1 MCPFSSCSYTLKAQV
16 DESTSKPADESFH
29 EINLDDGKDEFDIGA
44 PKINLSFDEPEP
56 KADTTSAL
64 WSSSW
69 SFGGFGAKKE
79 EKPKSVEPDGSSYFN
94 TKKFSDF
101 NFGFGAGGADA
112 SSFDIGDSK
121 KDDLD
126 DDEPFPAWGGSSSL
140 KKEKKKKV
148 GIEEVDD
155 TLPTTKSKDADS
167 SWGWD
172 SKKTASSKSPET
184 KKDPWASTSWGAIG
198 KKDTKSKTSWADL
211 VEEDEEE
218 EKAADPLAAVLEEDE
233 KTEDKGWG
241 STWGTTAAKKDKNVK
256 KSIWDVDDSP
266 KSDKKDD
273 DPWGDFATVTKPKPG
288 KKGKEETKAEP
299 TGDKPKDDIWG
310 WAATDGKKGKKDS
323 VVDPSDS
330 PKSGK
335 GENKEDTELPPL
347 SILKGLTVNKD
358 GTLKTN
364 DGVVVGEV
372 IEGDSAKFARLML
385 MCDEEGNIKN
395 SRGKV
400 LGKAKTVAQEKTPE
414 SDPEESTEKT
424 PDLSILEGLVV
435 DRDDH
440 KLYDLDGVAVGELA
454 DGDGEAIARRKYKCT
469 AEGTFLDRK
478 LTVVGR
484 ATLLASATQEPEAEA
499 KAEDTAPEPEVEPVD
514 ISVLE
519 GLPVEKD
526 GQILD
531 IAGVPIGKL
540 VDGDAK
546 VISKRMYLCSA
557 EGIIFDKKLKQVGR
571 AEVIQPEKPAAKEPA
586 KEADEPE
593 DSKSPETKARTLAD
607 LDGLTCDEDGKYFID
622 DVAVAE
628 LVEGKPALIFKRKYV
643 CNVDGE
649 VLDKKGGVIGRAE
662 MIVEAA
668 SEDKAP
674 EEDKP
679 EDKPAEDP
687 SRTLADLEG
696 LTCDEEGHILI
707 DGVAVAKVI
716 EGDVA
721 IMFKR
726 KYVCTA
732 DGEVLNKK
740 KAVFGRVELIAGEK
754 PAEDVKE
761 EETPKEAPKSRTLA
775 DLEGLICDSEGKFM
789 IDNVIV
795 AELVD
800 GDPESIARRKYTCN
814 ADGEVL
820 NKAKRV
826 IGRAELV
833 KQEPPPAGKPI
844 EEVTKRTLADLK
856 GLSCD
861 SEGKFM
867 INDIVVAEIVEG
879 DAQTFARRQYVC
891 NAEGGIL
898 NKKDVVVGRAEMLS
912 DDNSDEKPA
921 DDVAENSSSS
931 EIPPLSILDGCYI
944 EKDGKVLDSD
954 GKAIGE
960 VIEGDALKMATSMYN
975 CNAEGEVLNFKD
987 KVVGKVRT
995 LPRGDAKSA
1004 KAGPAE
1010 ESPKEPPAEKKSISE
1025 APPLSILM
1033 GLFVEPDGKILNFQY
1048 EPVGEVTEGDAKAL
1062 SRKGATCD
1070 DEGNIILKKKKVGKA
1085 KTLTPEAPEG
1095 TDKSAEE
1102 PAKEE
1107 TPAEEEP
1114 AKEESAAAE
1123 PPPLS
1128 ILKGRTIESDGKILD
1143 NDYEVIGEV
1152 IEGDVKKMYTAMAT
1166 CDAEG
1171 NVKNK
1176 KKVMGKVQ
1184 TVAPKKSIEEPAAE
1198 EPPAEET
1205 KADEAPSLAILDGRS
1220 IEKTGEILDEDGKVI
1235 GKVADSE
1242 FSHNKLFRGAAKCDA
1257 EGNIIYKSKSV
1268 GTAELVLPEKSEL
1281 EAPKDKETPKEE
1293 EEVKAEAP
1301 SLAIL
1306 EGRTLETSGE
1316 ILDDDGKVI
1325 GKLIS
1330 TEHSAAKINK
1340 AKVKCDANGKFFY
1353 KSKEIGTAE
1362 LIIEEKPAEET
1373 PAEKPEA
1380 KTEPPSLA
1388 ILDGRKI
1395 ESSGD
1400 ILDDE
1405 LNIIGRVSSSTSTAK
1420 KLAKAG
1426 AVCDAE
1432 GNIMLKNKEVGKAE
1446 LVSQPEK
1453 EPEKEPEKDPEPEPE
1468 TTPEEESA
1476 APSFAILDGRKL
1488 ELSGDV
1494 HDDDGNAIGKI
1505 AKCEHSA
1512 RKLYK
1517 NNATCDGEGNIIVKN
1532 KKVGTLE
1539 LVPQPK
1545 KEPEKVPEPEAAEE
1559 PEPEPPSLNILD
1571 GRAIDKDGNVVDD
1584 DGKVIGK
1591 LVESSYSLA
1600 RLLKNKAT
1608 CDGEGNIICK
1618 GKEMGTV
1625 ELVVPDKSSK
1635 EPPAEEKAEKK
1646 STAPKEPEKPDFS
1659 ILDGKKIERTG
1670 EVLDDNY
1677 DVIAKLVEGS
1687 NKRLYRGKATCDAE
1701 GNAILDGLELGK
1713 LELVEQEKPAVEEE
1727 DAKEAEQEAEPESE
1741 TITFASLDSKK
1752 IEKSGDV
1759 LDDELNI
1766 IAKLVEGSDK
1776 RLYKGKA
1783 TCDDKG
1789 NAILA
1794 GKKLGKLEL
1803 VEQEKKDPEPEPKPE
1818 PPTFADLKGRTIE
1831 TSGDVLDD
1839 ELNVIA
1845 RLVAG
1850 SPLKLYKGTS
1860 TCDGKGNALLRGIEY
1875 GKLELVLPEPEEE
1888 KSKDID
1894 EDDAWGAIDSWG
1906 TTTAKDKKKS
1916 GKTAKEADKD
1926 DVKELLDSI
1935 NNPDAAWGDPWAET
1949 SKKKKRD
1956 SATTSPIAAEEKSS
1970 KSPAADW
1977 DTWSNS
1983 TKSKDKKKKAGTP
1996 KSEKSNPLD
2005 DSKIMKPAGVDE
2017 PKAETEEESGFAFA
2031 NKKDKG
2037 KKKGSKNTPVEVE
2050 DILDGP
2056 IHKAETVEETK
2067 SASDPIDWEFASN
2080 RVKAKK
2086 GKTGTTP
2093 AKSSGTIARAPSP
2106 PEDDEVGAGKGS
2118 MKAIEAAPASGK
2130 KSAKGKTGTE
2140 LSKSATKDSTK
2151 TRDLIGGD
2159 EDDLGP
2165 DDSAS
2170 GYNISTKAEPPK
2182 AKSKKEETPTAKSS
2196 SGWGSIFGGSSK
2208 NKKLADL
2215 KKEKEERE
2223 RKDKEEREKKE
2234 QQDREAEERLERE
2247 RLEEERLEQERL
2259 EQEERD
2265 RAIKEAEEEEK
2276 ARKEAAKKG
2285 GKKGKKTVATTSK
2298 TPAKEEAPAPEP
2310 PAPEPAEEESSKKAD
2325 PFAIWG
2331 VQRKGSK
2338 KVATSTK
2345 KDVSS
2350 ANQDSTL
2357 TKDAKKLP
2365 EPEVLPIRTKS
2376 SAAAPASS
2384 IKATKVA
2391 TKGASIAERIKALQG
2406 ETKLKETA
2414 AQTPTP
2420 PPPPPAPVVG
2430 KASKAA
2436 EGPAAV
2442 VDSSSKKTGASR
2454 KASGKTTTKSG
2465 KEKEPEPKTP
2475 SPIPGGFPDSDD
2487 DEPLI
2492 DLDSSRPATPSP
2504 DPDTKMG
2511 TKSAAKLSKKS
2522 DKKVVAKTTKA
2533 TTKTTSKAKPA
2544 TLKKAVQKE
2553 VVESAGSDSD
2563 TETEVEQDKTAP
2575 NADGTQGS
2583 GSTTAVDDTQP
2594 VDGKASSP
2602 PPDKSPAKKERPKV
2616 VRPQGGSSWGFWAT
2630 ATPKQMRQKVKEGTP
2645 APLKGTSPPVMVRP
2659 RVVRKATAPDAEKSE
2674 TEKKTPAKPTPK
2686 RAATFSLFGAT
2697 PTRSKSTR
2705 QGPTQK
2711 SSSRPQSRRES
2722 PERTDGNTDKG
2733 EERDESNT
2741 GNDELPRVSD
2751 KAAKVM
2757 GISSK
2762 GGASTKRRAS
2772 VKSKGKT
2779 AEITPNQASRMTPQ
2793 ADHLRLD
2800 TAPDP
2805 YAIDSDIGSRLDNGV
2820 DLYAESSPAAPIA
2833 DKKSKR
2839 KSVATSTGIDATTAS
2854 SANDDAPLV
2863 DIDGARAPRGT
2874 DAQDFTST
2882 SRKPSLARRSTS
2894 RANPRES
2901 KGLMGI
2907 FNLSRS
2913 KTVKEPRRS
2922 DPTFGRS
2929 GKRDSYA
2936 SETEYVYPKRSSPP
2950 ADGDDADRRGRR
2962 ERRKSRRDGDDE
2974 GFTTDAPGMT
2984 TDYEEADR
2992 RRAERRAARKAEKER
3007 EREDARIAE
3016 ERAARKR
3023 DRDADREKERERDAR
3038 RAARKAREEEKLRVE
3053 DEGGRRDEKDARRA
3067 AREARRGR
3075 DDEDRRR
3082 EESSRF
3088 DTEAQTTEKED
3099 GRRRRKDR
3107 GDKEPRDRDGE
3118 RPRGDR
3124 RRSSYMPE
3132 DDATKRRSSYMAPE
3146 DDYKRR
3152 SSKRT
3157 PVERSSRRATEPVND
3172 YFDARNAAP
3181 SANTTPYLGSDKDK
3195 TSSWVESVN
3204 KEPPLPIPPEDV
3216 ATVIEE
3222 PAPED
3227 DRDLSTD
3234 EEEVR
3239 RRMQGR
3245 KRDRRR
3251 ESTRIPDADAPRDAD
3266 RDDRR
3271 RERKRRERDPLQ
3283 RSSDSGNEKDRRRK
3297 SGYDQYPDFSAPLPE
3312 RPANSSRRQSWFKKI
3327 F

>member
-1 MCPFSSCSYTLKAQV
+1 
-16 DESTSKPADESFH
+16 
-29 EINLDDGKDEFDIGA
+29 
-44 PKINLSFDEPEP
+44 
-56 KADTTSAL
+56 
-64 WSSSW
+64 
-69 SFGGFGAKKE
+69 
-79 EKPKSVEPDGSSYFN
+79 
-94 TKKFSDF
+94 
-101 NFGFGAGGADA
+101 
-112 SSFDIGDSK
+112 
-121 KDDLD
+121 
-126 DDEPFPAWGGSSSL
+126 L

-155 TLPTTKSKDADS
+155 TLPTKSKDVDS

-172 SKKTASSKSPET
+172 SKKTASTKAAET

-218 EKAADPLAAVLEEDE
+218 EKAADPLAAVLEDDE
-233 KTEDKGWG
+233 KSEDKGWG
-241 STWGTTAAKKDKNVK
+241 STWGTAAKKDKNVK
-256 KSIWDVDDSP
+256 KSIWDLDDSP
-266 KSDKKDD
+266 KVDKKDD
-273 DPWGDFATVTKPKPG
+273 DPWGDFATVTKPKAG
-288 KKGKEETKAEP
+288 KKGKEEAKAEP
-299 TGDKPKDDIWG
+299 AGDKPKDDIWG

-323 VVDPSDS
+323 VVDPETDS

-335 GENKEDTELPPL
+335 NEDKDDTELPPL

-358 GTLKTN
+358 GTLKN
-364 DGVVVGEV
+364 DDGVVVGEV
-372 IEGDSAKFARLML
+372 VEGDTAKFARLML
-385 MCDEEGNIKN
+385 MCDEEGNIKS

-400 LGKAKTVAQEKTPE
+400 LGTAKTVAQEKAKEETADESAPE
-414 SDPEESTEKT
+414 KSAEKT

-435 DRDDH
+435 DREDH
-440 KLYDLDGVAVGELA
+440 KLYDLDGFAVGELA
-454 DGDGEAIARRKYKCT
+454 DGDGEVIARRKYKCT

-478 LTVVGR
+478 LVVVGR
-484 ATLLASATQEPEAEA
+484 AKLLESAEPEAEDG
-499 KAEDTAPEPEVEPVD
+499 AEDATAEADVEPVD
-514 ISVLE
+514 VSILE

-531 IAGVPIGKL
+531 IAGAPIGKL
-540 VDGDAK
+540 VEGDAK
-546 VISKRMYLCSA
+546 IISKRVYLCSA
-557 EGIIFDKKLKQVGR
+557 DGIIYDKKLKQVGR
-571 AEVIQPEKPAAKEPA
+571 AEVIQPEKPATKELE
-586 KEADEPE
+586 KEADQPE
-593 DSKSPETKARTLAD
+593 ESKAPETKARTLAD
-607 LDGLTCDEDGKYFID
+607 LQGLTCDEDGKYFID

-628 LVEGKPALIFKRKYV
+628 LVEGKPAIIFKRKYV
-643 CNVDGE
+643 CNADGE

-662 MIVEAA
+662 MLAEAA
-668 SEDKAP
+668 LEEKTSE
-674 EEDKP
+674 EEKP
-679 EDKPAEDP
+679 DTTAEEP

-696 LTCDEEGHILI
+696 LTCDEEGQILI
-707 DGVAVAKVI
+707 DSVAVAKVV

-721 IMFKR
+721 IIFKR
-726 KYVCTA
+726 KYVCNA
-732 DGEVLNKK
+732 EGEVLNKAK
-740 KAVFGRVELIAGEK
+740 RVIGHVELIAEEKPEEK
-754 PAEDVKE
+754 PAEDAKE
-761 EETPKEAPKSRTLA
+761 EEKPTEAPKARTLA
-775 DLEGLICDSEGKFM
+775 DLEGLVCDSEGKFT
-789 IDNVIV
+789 IDDVVV

-800 GDPESIARRKYTCN
+800 GDSESIARRKYACN

-826 IGRAELV
+826 IGRVELV
-833 KQEPPPAGKPI
+833 KQEAPPAEEPI
-844 EEVTKRTLADLK
+844 EEVTKRTLADLE
-856 GLSCD
+856 GLSCNA
-861 SEGKFM
+861 EGKF
-867 INDIVVAEIVEG
+867 IIDDIVVAELVEG
-879 DAQTFARRQYVC
+879 DAQTYARRKYVC
-891 NAEGGIL
+891 NAEGGVL
-898 NKKDVVVGRAEMLS
+898 NKKDVVVGRAELVVE
-912 DDNSDEKPA
+912 DKSDEKVA
-921 DDVAENSSSS
+921 DDVAENSSS
-931 EIPPLSILDGCYI
+931 EPPPLSILDGFYI
-944 EKDGKVLDSD
+944 EKDGKVLDND
-954 GKAIGE
+954 GNAIGE
-960 VIEGDALKMATSMYN
+960 VTEGDAPKMASSMYM

-995 LPRGDAKSA
+995 LVRENAKSA
-1004 KAGPAE
+1004 KAEPAE
-1010 ESPKEPPAEKKSISE
+1010 VSPKEPPAEEKSAPE
-1025 APPLSILM
+1025 APPLSVLK
-1033 GLFVEPDGKILNFQY
+1033 GLFVEPDGKILNIQY
-1048 EPVGEVTEGDAKAL
+1048 EVVGEVIEGDAKAL
-1062 SRKGATCD
+1062 SKKGATCD
-1070 DEGNIILKKKKVGKA
+1070 GEGNLVLKKKKVGKVQ
-1085 KTLTPEAPEG
+1085 TLAPETPEEKEKP
-1095 TDKSAEE
+1095 AEE
-1102 PAKEE
+1102 SAKEKPAAEEEAAKEE
-1107 TPAEEEP
+1107 P
-1114 AKEESAAAE
+1114 AAAE

-1128 ILKGRTIESDGKILD
+1128 VLKGRTIESDGKILD
-1143 NDYEVIGEV
+1143 DDYEVIGEV

-1184 TVAPKKSIEEPAAE
+1184 TIAPKKPAAEEPAAE
-1198 EPPAEET
+1198 EAPVEET
-1205 KADEAPSLAILDGRS
+1205 KAEEPQSLAILDGRP
-1220 IEKTGEILDEDGKVI
+1220 IEKTGEILDEDGNVI

-1242 FSHNKLFRGAAKCDA
+1242 FSNNKLFRGAAKCDA

-1268 GTAELVLPEKSEL
+1268 GTAELIPKEKSEE
-1281 EAPKDKETPKEE
+1281 EAPKEEDKPKEE
-1293 EEVKAEAP
+1293 EEVKVEPP

-1325 GKLIS
+1325 GKLVS

-1362 LIIEEKPAEET
+1362 LVIEEKPAEEV
-1373 PAEKPEA
+1373 PEEEPEA
-1380 KTEPPSLA
+1380 KAETPSLA

-1405 LNIIGRVSSSTSTAK
+1405 LNVIGRLSFSTSTAK

-1446 LVSQPEK
+1446 LVPAPEK
-1453 EPEKEPEKDPEPEPE
+1453 EVEKEAEKEPEPEPE
-1468 TTPEEESA
+1468 PEPTTEAEPE
-1476 APSFAILDGRKL
+1476 APSFTVLDGRKL

-1494 HDDDGNAIGKI
+1494 HDDDGNVIGKI

-1512 RKLYK
+1512 RKLFK

-1545 KEPEKVPEPEAAEE
+1545 KEVEKEPEPEAAPE
-1559 PEPEPPSLNILD
+1559 PEPESPSLNILD
-1571 GRAIDKDGNVVDD
+1571 GRLIDKDGNVVDD
-1584 DGKVIGK
+1584 DGNVIGK
-1591 LVESSYSLA
+1591 MIESSYTLA
-1600 RLLKNKAT
+1600 RLVKNKAT

-1635 EPPAEEKAEKK
+1635 EPPAEEKAEEE
-1646 STAPKEPEKPDFS
+1646 SAAPKEPEELDFS

-1677 DVIAKLVEGS
+1677 DVIAKLAEGS
-1687 NKRLYRGKATCDAE
+1687 NKRLYRGKATCDAQ
-1701 GNAILDGLELGK
+1701 GNAILDGVELGK
-1713 LELVEQEKPAVEEE
+1713 LELVPQEKPASEEE
-1727 DAKEAEQEAEPESE
+1727 PAKEEEEPEAKPEAE
-1741 TITFASLDSKK
+1741 TITFESLDGKK

-1759 LDDELNI
+1759 LDDELNV

-1776 RLYKGKA
+1776 KLYKGKA

-1789 NAILA
+1789 NAVLA

-1803 VEQEKKDPEPEPKPE
+1803 VEQEKPVVEEPEPEPEPKPE
-1818 PPTFADLKGRTIE
+1818 PPTFADLKGRSIE

-1839 ELNVIA
+1839 ELNVIG

-1850 SPLKLYKGTS
+1850 SPSKLYKGTA
-1860 TCDGKGNALLRGIEY
+1860 TCDGEGNALLRGREQ

-1888 KSKDID
+1888 KSKEIN
-1894 EDDAWGAIDSWG
+1894 EDDAWGGLDWG

-1916 GKTAKEADKD
+1916 GKTAKDADKD

-1949 SKKKKRD
+1949 STKKKKRD
-1956 SATTSPIAAEEKSS
+1956 SGAASSVATEEKTS

-2037 KKKGSKNTPVEVE
+2037 KKKGSKNTPVEV
-2050 DILDGP
+2050 DDVPDAP

-2106 PEDDEVGAGKGS
+2106 PEDGEGVAGAGP

-2130 KSAKGKTGTE
+2130 KSAKGKTAASKVGTE
-2140 LSKSATKDSTK
+2140 LSKSVTKDSTK
-2151 TRDLIGGD
+2151 TKDLVD
-2159 EDDLGP
+2159 EDDDDLGP

-2170 GYNISTKAEPPK
+2170 GYNVSTKVEPPK
-2182 AKSKKEETPTAKSS
+2182 AKSKKEEPAAKSS

-2215 KKEKEERE
+2215 RKEREERE

-2234 QQDREAEERLERE
+2234 QQDREEEERFERE

-2265 RAIKEAEEEEK
+2265 KAIKEAEEEEK
-2276 ARKEAAKKG
+2276 LRKEAAKKG
-2285 GKKGKKTVATTSK
+2285 GKKGKKAVATTSK
-2298 TPAKEEAPAPEP
+2298 TPTKTASPEPEETPAPDP

-2345 KDVSS
+2345 RDVSS
-2350 ANQDSTL
+2350 TNQDSTL
-2357 TKDAKKLP
+2357 TKDAKKVP

-2376 SAAAPASS
+2376 TAASASN

-2414 AQTPTP
+2414 AQTSTP

-2436 EGPAAV
+2436 QEPAAV
-2442 VDSSSKKTGASR
+2442 VDTSSKKAAGSK
-2454 KASGKTTTKSG
+2454 KASGKTATKSG

-2475 SPIPGGFPDSDD
+2475 SPIPGGFPDSDE

-2504 DPDTKMG
+2504 EPDAKMG
-2511 TKSAAKLSKKS
+2511 TKAAAKLTKKS
-2522 DKKVVAKTTKA
+2522 DKKSAAKTTKA
-2533 TTKTTSKAKPA
+2533 TSKSTTKSKSA
-2544 TLKKAVQKE
+2544 TMKKAVEKE
-2553 VVESAGSDSD
+2553 VVESADSDSD
-2563 TETEVEQDKTAP
+2563 TETEVEQDKTAA
-2575 NADGTQGS
+2575 NAEGTQGS

-2594 VDGKASSP
+2594 VEGKASSP
-2602 PPDKSPAKKERPKV
+2602 APEKSPAKKERPKV

-2630 ATPKQMRQKVKEGTP
+2630 ATPKQMRQKVKEGAP

-2659 RVVRKATAPDAEKSE
+2659 RVVRKTTAPDTEKSE

-2697 PTRSKSTR
+2697 PTRSKSAR
-2705 QGPTQK
+2705 QAPTQK
-2711 SSSRPQSRRES
+2711 SSSRPQSRRGS
-2722 PERTDGNTDKG
+2722 PERTDGNIDMD
-2733 EERDESNT
+2733 EERDENT
-2741 GNDELPRVSD
+2741 GTDELPRVSE

-2757 GISSK
+2757 GIRTK
-2762 GGASTKRRAS
+2762 GGASASRRAS

-2793 ADHLRLD
+2793 ADHLRLN

-2820 DLYAESSPAAPIA
+2820 DLYAESSPAVPAG

-2854 SANDDAPLV
+2854 SANDDVPLV
-2863 DIDGARAPRGT
+2863 DIEGARARSGT
-2874 DAQDFTST
+2874 QDFTST

-2894 RANPRES
+2894 RATPRES

-2907 FNLSRS
+2907 FGLSRS
-2913 KTVKEPRRS
+2913 KTVKEPRQS

-2929 GKRDSYA
+2929 AKRDSYA

-2950 ADGDDADRRGRR
+2950 ATRDDADRRGRR

-2974 GFTTDAPGMT
+2974 GFTTDAPGAT

-3007 EREDARIAE
+3007 EREDARAAE

-3023 DRDADREKERERDAR
+3023 DREADRDKERERDAR
-3038 RAARKAREEEKLRVE
+3038 RAARKAREEEKLRAE
-3053 DEGGRRDEKDARRA
+3053 DEARRRDEKDARRA
-3067 AREARRGR
+3067 AREARRTR
-3075 DDEDRRR
+3075 DDDDRRR
-3082 EESSRF
+3082 DESSRF
-3088 DTEAQTTEKED
+3088 DTEAQATEKED

-3107 GDKEPRDRDGE
+3107 SDKEPRDRDGE

-3132 DDATKRRSSYMAPE
+3132 DDGTKRRSSYMAPE

-3152 SSKRT
+3152 SSKRS

-3172 YFDARNAAP
+3172 YFDSRNAAP

-3222 PAPED
+3222 PAPGG
-3227 DRDLSTD
+3227 DRDHTTD

-3245 KRDRRR
+3245 NRDRRR
-3251 ESTRIPDADAPRDAD
+3251 ESTRLPDADAPRDGD
-3266 RDDRR
+3266 REERR

-3297 SGYDQYPDFSAPLPE
+3297 STYDQYPDFSAPLPE
-3312 RPANSSRRQSWFKKI
+3312 RPGNPSRRQSWLQKTFGR
-3327 F
+3327 